1 MNRTVDSRS
10 AMDRKSR
17 IIRIKRALKVAFWLA
32 VLVVCAAVA
41 LNMIF
46 VARTLRVVN
55 RTRYSSAEILA
66 ACDVDTGT
74 PLLQVTSGGVENKL
88 ASDYPYVKSVKV
100 KYDFPSSLT
109 LIMDATEPYMALLRS
124 DGSYIYLDDNMK
136 VLEYSEILYP
146 DVVLVKGMSY
156 EKYSLSD
163 GTVFVD
169 EELPVGSYMTPDE
182 NIEMEIVND
191 ILANLNAY
199 SLVDTLTHIDLSVKY
214 NIRFTLE
221 DRIYVELGTSE
232 DFDKKFEKIKLI
244 LDKHPEPVPMEI
256 NVRDYTQGRW
266 RLITE

>member
-1 MNRTVDSRS
+1 
-10 AMDRKSR
+10 
-17 IIRIKRALKVAFWLA
+17 
-32 VLVVCAAVA
+32 
-41 LNMIF
+41 
-46 VARTLRVVN
+46 
-55 RTRYSSAEILA
+55 
-66 ACDVDTGT
+66 
-74 PLLQVTSGGVENKL
+74 
-88 ASDYPYVKSVKV
+88 
-100 KYDFPSSLT
+100 
-109 LIMDATEPYMALLRS
+109 MDATEPYMALLRS

-232 DFDKKFEKIKLI
+232 DFDKKFERIKLI
-244 LDKHPEPVPMEI
+244 MDKHPEPVPMEI